1 MIVWILKEEF
11 MNVYTK
17 ILTLKG
23 SYFVKDYEKTKKNK
37 LQKRPVLE
45 MTVIK
50 NFKSDDETK
59 IIVFNQETKNTVEI
73 TPNSDKEDIRKYLG
87 EKFLK

>member
-1 MIVWILKEEF
+1 MKVYQLGGIL
-11 MNVYTK
+11 NIYTK

-23 SYFVKDYEKTKKNK
+23 SYFTKDYEKTKKNK
-37 LQKRPVLE
+37 LQIRPILE
-45 MTVIK
+45 ATVIK

-59 IIVFNQETKNTVEI
+59 IIVINQETQSSIEI
-73 TPNSDKEDIRKYLG
+73 TPHSDKKDIKKYLG